1 MLEWTAALCSIL
13 GVWLMARR
21 RLAAWPVGLLS
32 VALYGLV
39 FAEAKLYSD
48 TLLQV
53 AFGGFLVYGW
63 LNWRQHAADEGSI
76 RIVPLA
82 RGTLL
87 RDLSIGLCGG
97 VALGA
102 AMHSFTD
109 AALPWLDALLTGL
122 SLVGQWWQARRH
134 VACWWVWIAVDVVYV
149 GAYLFKSLHVTA
161 GCTCSS
167 SAWPCSA
174 CAHGAPPLASHRWQP
189 GRATPYVAGLP
200 VVANLGWRAC
210 RPRSASTQNIHAWR
224 GSTG

>member
-32 VALYGLV
+32 VMLYGLV

-63 LNWRQHAADEGSI
+63 LNWRQHTADEGSI

-82 RGTLL
+82 RGKLL
-87 RDLSIGLCGG
+87 RDLAIGLCGG

-102 AMHSFTD
+102 AMHTFTD
-109 AALPWLDALLTGL
+109 AALPWLDAMLTAL

-161 GCTCSS
+161 ALYVFFLGLAVFGLRAW
-167 SAWPCSA
+167 SAAAREP
-174 CAHGAPPLASHRWQP
+174 QV
-189 GRATPYVAGLP
+189 AT
-200 VVANLGWRAC
+200 R
-210 RPRSASTQNIHAWR
+210 
-224 GSTG
+224 

>member
-1 MLEWTAALCSIL
+1 MSGVLPDDLHGATVHTLGALDDL
-13 GVWLMARR
+13 DPGDRVGRGGVGDFAEDPGVDARR
-21 RLAAWPVGLLS
+21 PRPGDGGVDAG
-32 VALYGLV
+32 
-39 FAEAKLYSD
+39 
-48 TLLQV
+48 LQV

-87 RDLSIGLCGG
+87 RDLAFGLCGG

-102 AMHSFTD
+102 AMHTFTD
-109 AALPWLDALLTGL
+109 AALPWLDAMLTAL

-161 GCTCSS
+161 ALYVFFLGLAVFGLRAW
-167 SAWPCSA
+167 SAAAREP
-174 CAHGAPPLASHRWQP
+174 QV
-189 GRATPYVAGLP
+189 AT
-200 VVANLGWRAC
+200 R
-210 RPRSASTQNIHAWR
+210 
-224 GSTG
+224 